1 MDERDCAGAAI
12 AAHVGMRQMTAKAG
26 VTDTRRLIEQDGTNI
41 SALSIEEMRDRAAH
55 LRNCIGKSL

>member
-1 MDERDCAGAAI
+1 
-12 AAHVGMRQMTAKAG
+12 MRQMTAKAG